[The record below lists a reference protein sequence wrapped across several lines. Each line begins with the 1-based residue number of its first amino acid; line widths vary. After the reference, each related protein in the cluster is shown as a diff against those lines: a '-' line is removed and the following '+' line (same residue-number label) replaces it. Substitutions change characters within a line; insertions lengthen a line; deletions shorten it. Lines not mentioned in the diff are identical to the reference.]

1 MINDYKNLIDNYKEN
16 LFNFTKYSFFE
27 SAYRIF
33 GILIFPIMK
42 YLNPNIISI
51 SSLSMSI
58 IAFSI
63 SIISNSIALSY
74 IILFFVIS
82 FILDFTDGMVAR
94 FHKKTS
100 FNGRFI
106 DGLFD
111 IIVFGLLHIILFE
124 TIFQKEIN
132 FFYSYFYLVT
142 ILIYPVQHL
151 IMDRYSA
158 IARWINEIQ
167 GKKIKQAYYRNSFF
181 GKTTMVLYD
190 IQHLGL
196 WLLLMN
202 IFNYHLI
209 IEIFFLASFIASIIS
224 ISIYLYL
231 SKKNFSSENNELDNE
246 E

>member
-33 GILIFPIMK
+33 GILIFSIMK

-100 FNGRFI
+100 FYGRFI

-111 IIVFGLLHIILFE
+111 IIVFGLCI
-124 TIFQKEIN
+124 
-132 FFYSYFYLVT
+132 SFYLR
-142 ILIYPVQHL
+142 LFF
-151 IMDRYSA
+151 
-158 IARWINEIQ
+158 
-167 GKKIKQAYYRNSFF
+167 KRN
-181 GKTTMVLYD
+181 
-190 IQHLGL
+190 
-196 WLLLMN
+196 
-202 IFNYHLI
+202 
-209 IEIFFLASFIASIIS
+209 
-224 ISIYLYL
+224 
-231 SKKNFSSENNELDNE
+231 
-246 E
+246 